1 MTVYDLVVVG
11 AGITGLAA
19 AWEASGAGA
28 SVLVVDPAAR
38 VGGKVHTERAD
49 SLVIEHGPD
58 AFVAYRPATL
68 ALVDELGL
76 GDQVIGIGPDRTVH
90 IRSAGRLH
98 PIPEGMGLA
107 VPTRLGPFVRTGL
120 LGPLDKAR
128 AALDLVLPRRMP
140 AEDVAIGQFLRAR
153 LGDGVVDRLAQP
165 LVGGIYG
172 AGLDELSLD
181 AVLPTLRE
189 DERRHRSL
197 LLAGLAQGRARRRA
211 QAGSGGPRGAASP
224 FSSLARGLG
233 SLPEALCSALLER
246 GVEVRLGA
254 RVVGL
259 EPSATGSTTT
269 VEYAGGPA
277 SEGRAVVL
285 AAGAA
290 QTADLVAAQSPEA
303 AAALREIPHGS
314 STVVTLAWDV
324 AAFDPP
330 PTSHGW
336 LEAGPAP
343 VSGVTISSAKWPGRA
358 PEGVVLLRAFVPE
371 RVGALAAAS
380 DEVIVAAVADHVGS
394 VLGAHRPPTL
404 HRVTRWRGVMPRYA
418 VGHLARAARV
428 DAGLA
433 DRPTWRAAGADLH
446 GVGIPDCIADGRR
459 AARLA
464 LGLDS
469 RENACTRRESA

>member
-1 MTVYDLVVVG
+1 MTAYDLVVIG

-19 AWEASGAGA
+19 AWEASDAGA
-28 SVLVVDPAAR
+28 SVLVVDPAER

-49 SLVIEHGPD
+49 GLVIEHGPD

-68 ALVDELGL
+68 TLVGELGL
-76 GDQVIGIGPDRTVH
+76 SADVIGVGPDRTVH
-90 IRSAGRLH
+90 IRSGGRLH

-107 VPTRLGPFVRTGL
+107 VPTRLGPFARTGL

-128 AALDLVLPRRMP
+128 AALDLVLPRRLP
-140 AEDVAIGQFLRAR
+140 AEDIAIGEFLRAR

-181 AVLPTLRE
+181 AVLPALRD

-197 LLAGLAQGRARRRA
+197 LLAGLSQGRARRRA
-211 QAGSGGPRGAASP
+211 EEGGRARGAASP
-224 FSSLARGLG
+224 FRSLARGLG
-233 SLPEALCSALLER
+233 SLPDALAAALLER
-246 GVEVRLGA
+246 GVTIRLGA
-254 RVVGL
+254 RVIGL

-269 VEYAGGPA
+269 VAYAGGPA

-285 AAGAA
+285 AAGAT
-290 QTADLVAAQSPEA
+290 QTANLVAAQSPQA
-303 AAALREIPHGS
+303 AAALREIPHAS
-314 STVVTLAWDV
+314 STVVTLAWSV
-324 AAFDPP
+324 TAFDAP

-358 PEGVVLLRAFVPE
+358 PAGVVLLRAFVPE
-371 RVGALAAAS
+371 RVGALATAS
-380 DEVIVAAVADHVGS
+380 DEVLVATVADHVGS

-418 VGHLARAARV
+418 VGHLGRVASVEAA
-428 DAGLA
+428 LA
-433 DRPTWRAAGADLH
+433 SRPTWQAAGADLH

-464 LGLDS
+464 LGLEA
-469 RENACTRRESA
+469 RENAHTRRESA